1 MALRVIGAGVG
12 RTGTTSLKSA
22 LEILLGGRCYHMFE
36 VMPRPADI
44 PVWHAASSGIMP
56 DWSSFLHEFEAAVD
70 WPAAA
75 FWAELAEAFPD
86 ALIVLSTRDPE
97 AWWRSASQT
106 IFPTIREAEPGP
118 WRAMVCD
125 LLARRFTADIADK
138 TAAIAAFEAH
148 NAHVRATAPAAR
160 LIEWN
165 AAAGWAPLCEALDLP
180 IPDRPFPHTNTS
192 AEFTERVRARRAPG
206 QD

>member
-22 LEILLGGRCYHMFE
+22 LEILLDGRCYHMFE

-44 PVWHAASSGIMP
+44 PVWQAASNGVMP
-56 DWSSFLHEFEAAVD
+56 DWSDFLHEFEAAVD

-75 FWAELAEAFPD
+75 FWTELAAAFPD

-125 LLARRFTADIADK
+125 LLAHRFTAQIDDG

-148 NAHVRATAPAAR
+148 NAHVRATAPAGR
-160 LIEWN
+160 LLEWN
-165 AAAGWAPLCEALDLP
+165 AASGWDPLCEALGLP
-180 IPDRPFPHTNTS
+180 IPDRPFPHANTS
-192 AEFTERVRARRAPG
+192 AEFTERVRARRAPRH
-206 QD
+206 D